1 MAGGLESSSEAALT
15 PVELM
20 LRYLE
25 SLPQEF
31 SFREEVRSPKFW
43 KALRAEF
50 LASLLLM
57 IFLGGCG
64 GGGVGVTGVGVGVGV
79 GSGGGAGVRT
89 DTTYS
94 SSPGAESSP
103 LPSNCSSPCRPPTS
117 DGGAAVRLA
126 LAYCLTTATLIQCFG
141 NVSGAQTNPAV
152 TLSLLVTRYISPLR
166 ASAYVTVQLAGAL
179 AGALIVLG
187 LTPPD
192 WPDQPQVLSVAEGV
206 TLTQAFGVEFLAT
219 FLVVVTTLA
228 VLDPVRA
235 DVGCKAL
242 SIGLAYGLGVL
253 FAFQRTGACLNPARA
268 LGPALVNNVWRD
280 HWVYWVGT
288 LFGGLLGGFTYEF
301 VHDSSPH
308 GRLLHR
314 SFRRKRGGP
323 PVSRGASSLGRDLSG
338 LSAATSELLQ
348 HPGPE
353 DISTVSRH

>member
-1 MAGGLESSSEAALT
+1 MAGGLESSSETALT

-64 GGGVGVTGVGVGVGV
+64 GGGVGVGVGVTGTGVGV
-79 GSGGGAGVRT
+79 GSGGGAGVGT

-94 SSPGAESSP
+94 STPSAESSP

-253 FAFQRTGACLNPARA
+253 FA
-268 LGPALVNNVWRD
+268 
-280 HWVYWVGT
+280 VYWVGT

-353 DISTVSRH
+353 DISNVSRH